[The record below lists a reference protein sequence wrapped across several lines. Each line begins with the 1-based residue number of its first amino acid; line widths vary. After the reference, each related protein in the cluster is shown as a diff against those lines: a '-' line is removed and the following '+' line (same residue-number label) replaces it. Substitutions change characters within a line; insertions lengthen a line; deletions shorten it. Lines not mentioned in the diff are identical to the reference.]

1 MMLLDR
7 VMWTNPEIPRND
19 YAKENSTS
27 TKVRAEIKLAK
38 IPKLSLDEIMSKQ
51 MLYLLYDDLLEA
63 HVLDIERQPELKMCY
78 CCG

>member
-1 MMLLDR
+1 MKA
-7 VMWTNPEIPRND
+7 NPDIQKDNH
-19 YAKENSTS
+19 AKDNSTS

-51 MLYLLYDDLLEA
+51 MLYLLYSDLLDA
-63 HVLDIERQPELKMCY
+63 HVLDIERQPELKRCY